1 MGRRWGKSTLGGAIS
16 LGLASRGGRVAWC
29 VPQYRNGRP
38 LWRFARTAVADLVAA
53 KMVRSNET
61 ERLIEFP
68 NGGSLGVYSMDN
80 PDSIRGE
87 AFHLVILDEAAMMPE
102 SVWQEAIEPTLADY
116 GGEAILISTP
126 KGRNWFWREW
136 QHGRDGTEDYASWTA
151 PSSSNPNPNIKR
163 AADLAKFRVPERS
176 YRQEW
181 LAEFI
186 EDGGSVFR
194 RVRDAIW
201 TEIDPTP
208 TAGHDYVIG
217 VDWGKQH
224 DFTVVTVLDTF
235 WNAVVAVDRFNQ
247 IDYTVQMNRVQAL
260 VDRYHPISVVA
271 ERNSMGEVL
280 IEQAERRGWPVEAF
294 TTNNASKRK
303 AIDDLA
309 LAFEQGTLRIPDEAW
324 LIDELEAYDMERLP
338 SGLLRY
344 GAPSGMHDDGVMS
357 LAIAWHGANGG
368 MSLDM
373 DAVDLLTSFVGR

>member
-16 LGLASRGGRVAWC
+16 LGLASQGGRVAWC

-38 LWRFARTAVADLVAA
+38 LWRFARTAVADLVAT
-53 KMVRSNET
+53 KLVRSNET

-136 QHGRDGTEDYASWTA
+136 QHGRDGTEDYASWVA
-151 PSSSNPNPNIKR
+151 PSSDNPNPNIQR
-163 AADLAKFRVPERS
+163 AAALARFRIPDRS

-186 EDGGSVFR
+186 EDGGGVFR
-194 RVRDAIW
+194 KVRDAA
-201 TEIDPTP
+201 TATP
-208 TAGHDYVIG
+208 QDRWIAGHDYVIG

-224 DFTVVTVLDTF
+224 DFTVATVIDAFT
-235 WNAVVAVDRFNQ
+235 NEVVALDRFNQ
-247 IDYTVQMNRVQAL
+247 IDYHVQMGRIQVL
-260 VDRYHPISVVA
+260 IDRYRPLSIVV

-280 IEQAERRGWPVEAF
+280 VEQAERRGWPVEAF
-294 TTNNASKRK
+294 TTNNASKRR

-309 LAFEQGTLRIPDEAW
+309 LAFEQGSIRIPNEAW
-324 LIDELEAYDMERLP
+324 LIDELEAYEMERLP

-357 LAIAWHGANGG
+357 LAIAWHGVTAGI
-368 MSLDM
+368 SLDP
-373 DAVDLLTSFVGR
+373 DAVTALTGFTGR

>member
-16 LGLASRGGRVAWC
+16 LGLASIGGRVAWC

-38 LWRFARTAVADLVAA
+38 LWRFARNTVAELVAA
-53 KMVRSNET
+53 GLIRSNES

-151 PSSSNPNPNIKR
+151 PSSANPNPNIKR
-163 AADLAKFRVPERS
+163 AAELARFRVPEQS

-181 LAEFI
+181 LAEFL
-186 EDGGSVFR
+186 ESGGSVFR
-194 RVRDAIW
+194 RVRDAVD
-201 TEIDPTP
+201 TGIDPTP

-224 DFTVVTVLDTF
+224 DFTVVTVLDLF

-247 IDYTVQMNRVQAL
+247 IDYHVQMTRIQTL
-260 VDRYHPISVVA
+260 VDRYRPISVVV

-280 IEQAERRGWPVEAF
+280 VEQADRRGWPVEAF

-309 LAFEQGTLRIPDEAW
+309 LAFEQGRLRIPDESW

-357 LAIAWHGANGG
+357 LAIAWHGVNGG
-368 MSLDM
+368 MELDS
-373 DAVDLLTSFVGR
+373 DAIGLLTGFTGR